1 MELCAKR
8 KGGISHTKHLDLAC
22 LILRRVIK
30 IRDQLPM
37 LTIGFT
43 VQSSINTSSKRNSYS
58 RYHIHWFS
66 RRYHIHWFSR
76 KCLLETFPLNDNFKG
91 F

>member
-58 RYHIHWFS
+58 RCSSSCEEYGNRHFFIVAN
-66 RRYHIHWFSR
+66 
-76 KCLLETFPLNDNFKG
+76 LQ
-91 F
+91 